1 MSGGLFMLLSIII
14 VSYEVKYFL
23 EQCLFSVKEAV
34 KLAEKEF
41 GGLPIEVIV
50 VDNASSDGT
59 VNYLRESFPSINFI
73 PNKTNVG
80 FGRANNQAIETAKG
94 KYILFLNPDTIIPEE
109 SLKDCISFLESNAAV
124 GGLGVRMI
132 DGSGRFLVESK
143 RGFPTAWRSFC
154 KLSGLSFLF
163 PSSKIFAGYNLGHVK
178 EEAVLPIEVLAGA
191 YMMVRKKIL
200 ESIGGF
206 DERFFM
212 YAEDIDLSKRMR
224 DAGFENY
231 YLGTCTVLHFKGE
244 STRRDK
250 IYIQRFYEAMT
261 LYVQKHYTGFGSG
274 ISVAVMKTAI
284 GLRSMFAKIGTG
296 EKPEMKEDMDRVR
309 FLGDEKEIAVIKRK
323 WNEVE
328 EDQSAQTVVLCQGN
342 NFTFA
347 SLIQTMQRLPEASKP
362 MVYASGSNSIVGSFR
377 KDQQGTAQILASS

>member
-1 MSGGLFMLLSIII
+1 
-14 VSYEVKYFL
+14 
-23 EQCLFSVKEAV
+23 
-34 KLAEKEF
+34 
-41 GGLPIEVIV
+41 
-50 VDNASSDGT
+50 
-59 VNYLRESFPSINFI
+59 
-73 PNKTNVG
+73 
-80 FGRANNQAIETAKG
+80 
-94 KYILFLNPDTIIPEE
+94 
-109 SLKDCISFLESNAAV
+109 
-124 GGLGVRMI
+124 
-132 DGSGRFLVESK
+132 
-143 RGFPTAWRSFC
+143 
-154 KLSGLSFLF
+154 
-163 PSSKIFAGYNLGHVK
+163 
-178 EEAVLPIEVLAGA
+178 
-191 YMMVRKKIL
+191 
-200 ESIGGF
+200 
-206 DERFFM
+206 
-212 YAEDIDLSKRMR
+212 
-224 DAGFENY
+224 
-231 YLGTCTVLHFKGE
+231 
-244 STRRDK
+244 
-250 IYIQRFYEAMT
+250 MT

>member
-1 MSGGLFMLLSIII
+1 MLLSIII

-23 EQCLFSVKEAV
+23 EQCLFSVKEAI

-59 VNYLRESFPSINFI
+59 VNYLRESFASINFI

-80 FGRANNQAIETAKG
+80 FGRANNQAIEKAQG
-94 KYILFLNPDTIIPEE
+94 KYILFLNPDTILPEE
-109 SLKDCISFLESNAAV
+109 SLKDCLSFMESNATA

-178 EEAVLPIEVLAGA
+178 DGAVLPIEVLAGA
-191 YMMVRKKIL
+191 YMMVRKEIL
-200 ESIGGF
+200 DNIGGF

-212 YAEDIDLSKRMR
+212 YAEDIDLSKRIR

-250 IYIQRFYEAMT
+250 LYIQRFYEAMT

-274 ISVAVMKTAI
+274 LSVGVMKAAI
-284 GLRSMFAKIGTG
+284 GLRSMFAMMRAR
-296 EKPEMKEDMDRVR
+296 EKPEVSKKIDRVR
-309 FLGDEKEIAVIKRK
+309 FLGDKKEIEVIKRK
-323 WNEVE
+323 WSVVE
-328 EDQSAQTVVLCQGN
+328 EDESAQAVVLCQGN
-342 NFTFA
+342 DFTFA
-347 SLIQTMQRLPEASKP
+347 TLIQTMQKLPKASQP

-377 KDQQGTAQILASS
+377 KDEQGSAQILTYG